1 MIYFGILRIKLNF
14 SFPLFHFPVHLC
26 EKKACY
32 FSCNKA
38 RGGTKYRRVYF
49 CFFFYGFSLVKNL
62 RDVNNYRYTKAAA
75 CCLRPYAFNTQVGIT
90 DWSEDSSTEVRK
102 DILFKRS
109 KCFSRYVFRFYCPV
123 DFNDVVLSNSRA
135 ILQWR

>member
-1 MIYFGILRIKLNF
+1 MKKKLVI
-14 SFPLFHFPVHLC
+14 SP
-26 EKKACY
+26 A
-32 FSCNKA
+32 
-38 RGGTKYRRVYF
+38 TKPEVEENIAVSISV
-49 CFFFYGFSLVKNL
+49 FFFYGFSLVKNL
-62 RDVNNYRYTKAAA
+62 RDANNYRYTKAAA

>member
-1 MIYFGILRIKLNF
+1 M
-14 SFPLFHFPVHLC
+14 
-26 EKKACY
+26 KKELVISPA
-32 FSCNKA
+32 
-38 RGGTKYRRVYF
+38 TKPEVEENIAVSISV
-49 CFFFYGFSLVKNL
+49 FFYGFSLVKNL
-62 RDVNNYRYTKAAA
+62 RDANNYRYTKAAA